1 MELDVWEKSNL
12 ISKQKG
18 QTKCR
23 ELLHRITSDWKISVE
38 VCSCSCCDCKYF
50 YEMLMLVCRKCYS
63 FGWREDEML
72 VKWPHR
78 SLGLIFLPFCV
89 HSWKK
94 AEFLCCGLEGRKLR
108 TVPRSPDT
116 KAPRPPQLINRCV
129 LVPSQAQPLKW
140 QSRGPIIVKNWKLN
154 IGFIS
159 SVIKG
164 PWNWFNAAALLLGG
178 FLQREHKTM
187 SSSHLLIN
195 PPNPAKLISHHN
207 FARN

>member
-1 MELDVWEKSNL
+1 MVVLYTNCCCTVNLHHRGHAPVSDGAVCLQNQVLYFKSPHLSWGL
-12 ISKQKG
+12 ISFR
-18 QTKCR
+18 CA
-23 ELLHRITSDWKISVE
+23 LVE
-38 VCSCSCCDCKYF
+38 
-50 YEMLMLVCRKCYS
+50 
-63 FGWREDEML
+63 
-72 VKWPHR
+72 R
-78 SLGLIFLPFCV
+78 S
-89 HSWKK
+89 
-94 AEFLCCGLEGRKLR
+94 EFLCHRKLR

-116 KAPRPPQLINRCV
+116 KAPGPPQLINRCV

-140 QSRGPIIVKNWKLN
+140 ESRGPIIVKNWKLN

>member
-1 MELDVWEKSNL
+1 MNKNKYICAGRIKKKKKTAVEICNCPENAFLLLGERV
-12 ISKQKG
+12 
-18 QTKCR
+18 KCR
-23 ELLHRITSDWKISVE
+23 ELLDSTR
-38 VCSCSCCDCKYF
+38 
-50 YEMLMLVCRKCYS
+50 
-63 FGWREDEML
+63 
-72 VKWPHR
+72 P
-78 SLGLIFLPFCV
+78 SLRLIFLPFCV
-89 HSWKK
+89 HSFLKK
-94 AEFLCCGLEGRKLR
+94 AEFLCYRLEEKKLR
-108 TVPRSPDT
+108 TVPPSPDT
-116 KAPRPPQLINRCV
+116 KAPGPPQLINRCV

-195 PPNPAKLISHHN
+195 PPNPAKLISPHN

>member
-1 MELDVWEKSNL
+1 MFWLHTSKNCWCSCQNVIDICVERVNWLPSSFLRSNL
-12 ISKQKG
+12 S
-18 QTKCR
+18 
-23 ELLHRITSDWKISVE
+23 W
-38 VCSCSCCDCKYF
+38 
-50 YEMLMLVCRKCYS
+50 
-63 FGWREDEML
+63 
-72 VKWPHR
+72 
-78 SLGLIFLPFCV
+78 GLIFPLLWAHPWRSLNFCAP
-89 HSWKK
+89 SF
-94 AEFLCCGLEGRKLR
+94 EQRKLR
-108 TVPRSPDT
+108 TVPPSPDT
-116 KAPRPPQLINRCV
+116 KAPGPPQLINRCV

>member
-1 MELDVWEKSNL
+1 MSVKDLHLHLRLYNCEARYLWNGS
-12 ISKQKG
+12 ISDSAF
-18 QTKCR
+18 
-23 ELLHRITSDWKISVE
+23 LSLSVIS
-38 VCSCSCCDCKYF
+38 
-50 YEMLMLVCRKCYS
+50 RS
-63 FGWREDEML
+63 FL
-72 VKWPHR
+72 
-78 SLGLIFLPFCV
+78 
-89 HSWKK
+89 KK
-94 AEFLCCGLEGRKLR
+94 AEFMCYKLEDEKLR
-108 TVPRSPDT
+108 TVPRSPGT
-116 KAPRPPQLINRCV
+116 KAPGPPQLINRCV
-129 LVPSQAQPLKW
+129 LVPSQAHPLKW

-195 PPNPAKLISHHN
+195 LPNPAKLISHHN

>member
-1 MELDVWEKSNL
+1 MHNYSYA
-12 ISKQKG
+12 
-18 QTKCR
+18 
-23 ELLHRITSDWKISVE
+23 
-38 VCSCSCCDCKYF
+38 CKYF
-50 YEMLMLVCRKCYS
+50 YDILTPVSRKCNSLAPRDGEMFDSSSS
-63 FGWREDEML
+63 FL
-72 VKWPHR
+72 R
-78 SLGLIFLPFCV
+78 SNLSSFLCA
-89 HSWKK
+89 HSWRRRRLN
-94 AEFLCCGLEGRKLR
+94 LCATGLRKRKLR

-116 KAPRPPQLINRCV
+116 KAPGPPQLINRCV

>member
-1 MELDVWEKSNL
+1 M
-12 ISKQKG
+12 
-18 QTKCR
+18 
-23 ELLHRITSDWKISVE
+23 SV
-38 VCSCSCCDCKYF
+38 
-50 YEMLMLVCRKCYS
+50 MRKCNS
-63 FGWREDEML
+63 LAQREGEMFDG
-72 VKWPHR
+72 PHL
-78 SLGLIFLPFCV
+78 SLGLISLPLCV
-89 HSWKK
+89 HSWRR
-94 AEFLCCGLEGRKLR
+94 AEFLCYRLEERKLR

-116 KAPRPPQLINRCV
+116 KAPGPPQLINRCV

>member
-1 MELDVWEKSNL
+1 MNL
-12 ISKQKG
+12 NIIRNVLLFVRIKMQFFLKG
-18 QTKCR
+18 GNVC
-23 ELLHRITSDWKISVE
+23 KIKIG
-38 VCSCSCCDCKYF
+38 DI
-50 YEMLMLVCRKCYS
+50 
-63 FGWREDEML
+63 
-72 VKWPHR
+72 PHLSR
-78 SLGLIFLPFCV
+78 GLIVLPLCV
-89 HSWKK
+89 HLLKK
-94 AEFLCCGLEGRKLR
+94 TEFLCCRLAEAKLR

-116 KAPRPPQLINRCV
+116 KAPGLPQLINRCV

>member
-1 MELDVWEKSNL
+1 MKFCWKCLCWEIIL
-12 ISKQKG
+12 LG
-18 QTKCR
+18 ERMKCR
-23 ELLHRITSDWKISVE
+23 LDFWQSS
-38 VCSCSCCDCKYF
+38 
-50 YEMLMLVCRKCYS
+50 S
-63 FGWREDEML
+63 FF
-72 VKWPHR
+72 R
-78 SLGLIFLPFCV
+78 SYLSSFPCAIL
-89 HSWKK
+89 KK
-94 AEFLCCGLEGRKLR
+94 AELCYRLEERKLR
-108 TVPRSPDT
+108 TVPWSTDT
-116 KAPRPPQLINRCV
+116 KAPGPPQLINRCV

-140 QSRGPIIVKNWKLN
+140 QIRGPIIVKNWKLN

>member
-1 MELDVWEKSNL
+1 MQSFCLARASVWQFWKSSSFFRSNL
-12 ISKQKG
+12 SSFS
-18 QTKCR
+18 TKHSR
-23 ELLHRITSDWKISVE
+23 GRLN
-38 VCSCSCCDCKYF
+38 
-50 YEMLMLVCRKCYS
+50 
-63 FGWREDEML
+63 
-72 VKWPHR
+72 
-78 SLGLIFLPFCV
+78 FC
-89 HSWKK
+89 
-94 AEFLCCGLEGRKLR
+94 EERKLR
-108 TVPRSPDT
+108 TVPWSPDT
-116 KAPRPPQLINRCV
+116 KAPGPPQLINRCV

-140 QSRGPIIVKNWKLN
+140 QSRGPIIVKNRKLN

>member
-1 MELDVWEKSNL
+1 MLAVLYTNCCCRVNLHHRGHAPISDGAVCLQNQVLYFKS
-12 ISKQKG
+12 
-18 QTKCR
+18 
-23 ELLHRITSDWKISVE
+23 
-38 VCSCSCCDCKYF
+38 
-50 YEMLMLVCRKCYS
+50 
-63 FGWREDEML
+63 
-72 VKWPHR
+72 PHL
-78 SLGLIFLPFCV
+78 SLGLISVLCALV
-89 HSWKK
+89 ERS
-94 AEFLCCGLEGRKLR
+94 EFLCHRKLR

-116 KAPRPPQLINRCV
+116 KAPGPPQLINRCV

-140 QSRGPIIVKNWKLN
+140 ESRGPIIVKNWKLN

-159 SVIKG
+159 LVIKG